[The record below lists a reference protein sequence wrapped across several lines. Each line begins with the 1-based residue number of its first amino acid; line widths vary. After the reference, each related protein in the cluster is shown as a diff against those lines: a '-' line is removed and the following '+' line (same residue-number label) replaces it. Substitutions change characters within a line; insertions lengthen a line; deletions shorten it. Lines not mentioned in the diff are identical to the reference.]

1 MTPIWYFDNCGCAD
15 ESRDADR
22 WSLSVEKDEN
32 WTWSLRKGLLV
43 NQWAEPVLSAGEDGP
58 LEDMPWVG
66 FAHVVSTRFR
76 EFLEAEYP
84 GHAQYLPVH
93 ITRYGKPMKIPQYW
107 AVNWL
112 NLIECID
119 HERSDYK
126 VNYYGG
132 IKKLSMNKLVV
143 DLKKVPE
150 HVKVWRVLDYSVCI
164 ARDEVRTRLY
174 QTDFVGFQFYPA
186 NASP

>member
-1 MTPIWYFDNCGCAD
+1 MTRLWQLSDSGCVD
-15 ESRDADR
+15 PDR
-22 WSLSVEKDEN
+22 ETTRWGVSAGKTFE
-32 WTWSLRKGLLV
+32 WTWLL
-43 NQWAEPVLSAGEDGP
+43 NNGQPIDQWNTPSMAAESDGP

-93 ITRYGKPMKIPQYW
+93 ITRHGKPMKIPQYW

-112 NLIECID
+112 HLIDCID

-126 VNYYGG
+126 VNYYDG

-150 HVKVWRVLDYSVCI
+150 HVKIWRVLEYSICI